1 MDDAR
6 WDFLKNSADAK
17 RIAHSA
23 AKMNRTGKG
32 AVRMPSD
39 YLNREDKK
47 KYMEPTM
54 LSTTGLSAPMSYK
67 QFKKL
72 RPENQ
77 KMQLE
82 IWGNVYGHTSTIIAQ
97 VMHCSS
103 STAYCLLESHGLSK
117 VFVAKHKDDKLT
129 GKIKEQ
135 KMNLARILSDV
146 VKEPVDV
153 LPAPAESTADAASK
167 PAEPVSVAAQQTTPP
182 EPQNVVQT
190 HQSVSVNS
198 PDNGQFCNTVLDVK
212 MEGRFIKGAVQGLD
226 DGKTYRIVIQEF

>member
-54 LSTTGLSAPMSYK
+54 LSTADLSAPMSYK

-82 IWGNVYGHTSTIIAQ
+82 IWGNVYGHSSGII
-97 VMHCSS
+97 
-103 STAYCLLESHGLSK
+103 
-117 VFVAKHKDDKLT
+117 
-129 GKIKEQ
+129 GKIMGCAQGTASAEHV
-135 KMNLARILSDV
+135 S
-146 VKEPVDV
+146 EP
-153 LPAPAESTADAASK
+153 ENK
-167 PAEPVSVAAQQTTPP
+167 PAELVSVAAQQTTPP